1 VGQTCGV
8 DVVGALTAAT
18 ACLGALGVVL
28 WRIGQLVE
36 EFRGHSVMDAA
47 DHATANGLT
56 WQDGYRAGVLHA
68 EANPPEGKSQ

>member
-1 VGQTCGV
+1 MASCQFDLVSV
-8 DVVGALTAAT
+8 LSSAA

-28 WRIGQLVE
+28 WRISQLVE
-36 EFRGHSVMDAA
+36 EFRGHNVLDAA

-68 EANPPEGKSQ
+68 ALLPPEEPTK